1 MDLTQ
6 AVLMSLPRPVETDTL
21 SCCMED
27 YYNSLLI
34 PYATDTAGKRTPMRG
49 NRFIV

>member
-34 PYATDTAGKRTPMRG
+34 PYTTDMVERR
-49 NRFIV
+49 